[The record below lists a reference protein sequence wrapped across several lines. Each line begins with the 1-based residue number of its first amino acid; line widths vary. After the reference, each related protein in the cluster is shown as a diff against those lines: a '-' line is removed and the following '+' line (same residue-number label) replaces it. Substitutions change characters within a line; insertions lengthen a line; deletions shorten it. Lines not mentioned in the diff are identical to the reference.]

1 MWRTI
6 QRKEVRS
13 MRFNV
18 YYGTEPRITD
28 AERHNYDRG
37 NYECAMVMKD
47 RKEQP
52 VIVSRSKDPSFPV
65 WKVECGFSCFAFLS
79 KAEAMAFCEKRY
91 RKAKG
96 GAK

>member
-1 MWRTI
+1 
-6 QRKEVRS
+6 

-47 RKEQP
+47 RKEQL

-65 WKVECGFSCFAFLS
+65 WKVECSFSCFAFRS
-79 KAEAMAFCEKRY
+79 KVEAMAFCEKRY

-96 GAK
+96 EVK

>member
-1 MWRTI
+1 
-6 QRKEVRS
+6 

-47 RKEQP
+47 RKDQP
-52 VIVSRSKDPSFPV
+52 VIVSRSKDPSSRSGKSNAV
-65 WKVECGFSCFAFLS
+65 SHALLS
-79 KAEAMAFCEKRY
+79 GVKQRQWRSVRSGTGKRKEK
-91 RKAKG
+91 
-96 GAK
+96 

>member
-1 MWRTI
+1 
-6 QRKEVRS
+6 

-47 RKEQP
+47 RKEQL
-52 VIVSRSKDPSFPV
+52 V
-65 WKVECGFSCFAFLS
+65 
-79 KAEAMAFCEKRY
+79 
-91 RKAKG
+91 
-96 GAK
+96 

>member
-1 MWRTI
+1 
-6 QRKEVRS
+6 

-47 RKEQP
+47 RKEQL

-65 WKVECGFSCFAFLS
+65 WKVECGFSCFAFRS
-79 KAEAMAFCEKRY
+79 KAETMAFCEKRY

-96 GAK
+96 EAI

>member
-1 MWRTI
+1 MFVVWRTL

-47 RKEQP
+47 RKDQP
-52 VIVSRSKDPSFPV
+52 VVR
-65 WKVECGFSCFAFLS
+65 
-79 KAEAMAFCEKRY
+79 
-91 RKAKG
+91 
-96 GAK
+96 